1 MRLYF
6 VLGWQNLN
14 FIAAFVSAYGFFG
27 ATDRFYFA
35 AQRKRGRFPRAFF
48 RERAFCFAAP
58 DARLRK
64 IIAGATVKKAREGV
78 FISLFPVFPSPLAG
92 RRIKGKRV
100 GQLCPALFYV
110 VFAFLESRVLTGNAF
125 CPSAYFVL
133 VGASGACSAA
143 FPPFFLRKRTSA
155 MTMETTVNTSVTMP
169 PSDLHTTS

>member
-1 MRLYF
+1 MRFYF
-6 VLGWQNLN
+6 VRARQSLN

-27 ATDRFYFA
+27 ATDRFYS
-35 AQRKRGRFPRAFF
+35 
-48 RERAFCFAAP
+48 AAP

-92 RRIKGKRV
+92 SRIKGKRV

-125 CPSAYFVL
+125 RPSVYFVL
-133 VGASGACSAA
+133 VGASVASAA
-143 FPPFFLRKRTSA
+143 CFAAFSPFFLRKRTSA

>member
-1 MRLYF
+1 MRFYF
-6 VLGWQNLN
+6 VRARQSLN
-14 FIAAFVSAYGFFG
+14 FIAAFVSAYGFFR
-27 ATDRFYFA
+27 ATDRFYSA
-35 AQRKRGRFPRAFF
+35 AQRKRGRFPRTFF
-48 RERAFCFAAP
+48 RERAFYSAAP

-100 GQLCPALFYV
+100 GQMCPALFYV